1 MQFDKPYFEV
11 FWGIE
16 NLFKLFRI
24 NAYNRLTYIY
34 EPDVLHLF
42 GIKGFYIKGS
52 IYLTLKWL

>member
-1 MQFDKPYFEV
+1 MVKITHFGVMKFDKPYFEA

-34 EPDVLHLF
+34 EPDVLYLF
-42 GIKGFYIKGS
+42 GIK
-52 IYLTLKWL
+52 

>member
-1 MQFDKPYFEV
+1 MKFDKPYFEA

-24 NAYNRLTYIY
+24 TAYHRLTYID
-34 EPDVLHLF
+34 EPDVPHLF

-52 IYLTLKWL
+52 IYLTL